1 MAVIY
6 WIDSTKTYVFFR
18 SWFWVSF
25 SSGSRIRRL
34 GVLLGSNNRNAQGNQ
49 DDELK
54 LKHFIKLIQK
64 LLDIEV
70 GDVFDTFIVV
80 LVRSG
85 LDCSTK
91 ELMIRNGSAS
101 PLYTRLA
108 IRTRNRAMDGQLG
121 LSGSP
126 TPWEWEIIAV
136 ITPLASALGTQQRRV
151 FFPVTATSLS
161 RSRPF
166 TFQFA
171 NYPIW
176 FAGLQ

>member
-34 GVLLGSNNRNAQGNQ
+34 GVLLGSNNRDAQGNQ

-54 LKHFIKLIQK
+54 LKHFVKLIQK

-108 IRTRNRAMDGQLG
+108 ILTSNRVMVGPLG
-121 LSGSP
+121 LPGGSIP
-126 TPWEWEIIAV
+126 GEWEIIV
-136 ITPLASALGTQQRRV
+136 VLTPLAIAIVL
-151 FFPVTATSLS
+151 
-161 RSRPF
+161 
-166 TFQFA
+166 
-171 NYPIW
+171 
-176 FAGLQ
+176 